1 MLHMEKLD
9 NTPVIRD
16 LRETKEILWL
26 NPDHVPFA
34 QAQLALTAADIDDA
48 ERRLQRFAPLIMKHF
63 PEPFR
68 RRESL
73 NRRWF
78 AFRICSV
85 FYKKMN
91 RCL

>member
-9 NTPVIRD
+9 NNPVVCD

-34 QAQLALTAADIDDA
+34 QAQLTLTMADIDDA

-63 PEPFR
+63 PKTIP
-68 RRESL
+68 
-73 NRRWF
+73 
-78 AFRICSV
+78 A
-85 FYKKMN
+85 
-91 RCL
+91 